1 MTCVNKSKS
10 LQLRFIHYSCKNCNE
25 KSCREWKT
33 NYFVRF
39 YLPNV
44 TFLQYQRSAL
54 IKYFNFVFFRST
66 LHQFFNQSLKFC
78 FDTSQTVWLKI
89 ENKQITKDDWGWWN
103 LNKFEEVSFFTRS
116 LTSLVRKYDDVQR
129 YIRVKICW
137 TWTFSFNFLVQ
148 SKLRQ
153 KFHETE
159 YSQIQFTIY
168 LKGWVRKINLWKK
181 LLENFQTLFT

>member
-1 MTCVNKSKS
+1 MSNGPWWRWWSLLSGLKFPIEWSHANTHKRRQKNEKAAVRCKRIIHLVTCVNKSKS

-103 LNKFEEVSFFTRS
+103 LNKLRKFPSLHEV
-116 LTSLVRKYDDVQR
+116 
-129 YIRVKICW
+129 
-137 TWTFSFNFLVQ
+137 
-148 SKLRQ
+148 LR
-153 KFHETE
+153 
-159 YSQIQFTIY
+159 
-168 LKGWVRKINLWKK
+168 R
-181 LLENFQTLFT
+181 